1 MIYEY
6 GYINISTWIENL
18 NENNS
23 HIDIYYFIA
32 FVIIL
37 WWNNSDKHYA
47 QSVTLLAWFLMFE
60 WFFQDLQAWW
70 VGLNPAVVP
79 VAQ

>member
-6 GYINISTWIENL
+6 GYINIRTWIENL

-37 WWNNSDKHYA
+37 
-47 QSVTLLAWFLMFE
+47 
-60 WFFQDLQAWW
+60 
-70 VGLNPAVVP
+70 
-79 VAQ
+79 